1 MRRKSGQVMRE
12 PTGRWTISADHLHR
26 IATSQLARIRDR
38 LVAVEVL
45 SRELLAKLVRL

>member
-26 IATSQLARIRDR
+26 IATSQLARIMDR
-38 LVAVEVL
+38 SGPDFWCTAA
-45 SRELLAKLVRL
+45 RT